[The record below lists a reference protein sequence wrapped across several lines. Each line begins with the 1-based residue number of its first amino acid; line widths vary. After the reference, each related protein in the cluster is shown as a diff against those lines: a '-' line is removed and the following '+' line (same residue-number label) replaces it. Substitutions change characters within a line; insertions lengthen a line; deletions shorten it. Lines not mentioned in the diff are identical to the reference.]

1 VKKVLEQHVT
11 LSDTQV
17 NKFEK
22 ERDGK
27 KICWNYRKGRCY
39 KGHNCPMFHD
49 GDIAATPKTAAQ
61 SSEGP
66 NFRNA
71 SRGPTDADIKH
82 MIASDVQGWDPFN
95 KIFRNYIL
103 HCISAAVAIIDSIIV
118 IFFAKKI

>member
-1 VKKVLEQHVT
+1 MEQHVT
-11 LSDTQV
+11 LSDTSA

-49 GDIAATPKTAAQ
+49 GDIALGPRSAAQ
-61 SSEGP
+61 SSDGP

-71 SRGPTDADIKH
+71 SRGPSDADITK
-82 MIASDVQGWDPFN
+82 MLAADVKG
-95 KIFRNYIL
+95 
-103 HCISAAVAIIDSIIV
+103 
-118 IFFAKKI
+118 